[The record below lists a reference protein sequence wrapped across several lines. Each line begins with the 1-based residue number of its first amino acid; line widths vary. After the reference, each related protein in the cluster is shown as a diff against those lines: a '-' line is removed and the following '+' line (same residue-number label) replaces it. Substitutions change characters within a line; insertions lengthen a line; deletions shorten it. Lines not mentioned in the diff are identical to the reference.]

1 MITWSGTR
9 KVHAS
14 ATHTFDVIGTHGREN
29 HPRWEKEV
37 VEIRPVTPGP
47 VGLGTRAIMVRKEMG
62 RVRAVEYEVT
72 EFEAGR
78 RIAFNHPDENM
89 NFALSFTVTPVTSD
103 ECELRVDVRAQP
115 KGPLRAMEPLMKLAF
130 PKRSGRIT
138 DAMVAVVEELAAV
151 PCGK

>member
-9 KVHAS
+9 RVHAS
-14 ATHTFDVIGTHGREN
+14 AAHTFDVIATHGREN

-72 EFEAGR
+72 EFDAGR
-78 RIAFNHPDENM
+78 RIAFHHPDANM
-89 NFALSFTVTPVTSD
+89 DFALSFTVSPATAS
-103 ECELRVDVRAQP
+103 ECDLRVDVRAQP
-115 KGPLRAMEPLMKLAF
+115 NGALRAIEPLMRLAF
-130 PKRSGRIT
+130 PKRSARIT

-151 PCGK
+151 PGAK